1 MNSIASDL
9 GDLSDTEPF
18 CSFQEDPNNLGLNK
32 DSFLIGSLNVNSLLC
47 QQRISQVES
56 IMKHNNFSVF
66 CLQEVKIS
74 DSISPTCYHIDGFT
88 AFAKPRTSR
97 GGGLISYVRSDLVS
111 RQLSYLDCKSE
122 TLEHLALEVFCHNKR
137 FLIHNFLN

>member
-97 GGGLISYVRSDLVS
+97 GAD
-111 RQLSYLDCKSE
+111 
-122 TLEHLALEVFCHNKR
+122 
-137 FLIHNFLN
+137 